1 MGLDGDKYSHSLL
14 EMFSVLKN
22 AYLCIYLLR
31 VLNII
36 TNPFYE
42 PYIITEIYQL
52 RLLDY
57 DKRIRFFLSEKPF
70 CF

>member
-1 MGLDGDKYSHSLL
+1 MGLDGDKYSRSLL
-14 EMFSVLKN
+14 EMFYVKMR
-22 AYLCIYLLR
+22 IYYAFQILPTL
-31 VLNII
+31 
-36 TNPFYE
+36 YG